1 MSHLSLKRFPCTSL
15 DQPLLRQDLV
25 NFIFI
30 HDMVV
35 WCGYITFWINQN
47 FSTLIL
53 TTHCQKSEKDSKKP
67 CHLKHIVLKKLFCWF
82 DFCRWISIRL
92 ILSYQERKISMF
104 ALFQLKTWERVWR
117 DYRREGGGGLTYP
130 LTVNQP

>member
-1 MSHLSLKRFPCTSL
+1 MCLTFPWKDFHVPLWINLSFH
-15 DQPLLRQDLV
+15 
-25 NFIFI
+25 I
-30 HDMVV
+30 HTWHGGVV
-35 WCGYITFWINQN
+35 WIYN
-47 FSTLIL
+47 IL
-53 TTHCQKSEKDSKKP
+53 NKSKLSYSNTHHSLSKKWKDSKKP
-67 CHLKHIVLKKLFCWF
+67 CHLKHIVLKKLFCWS

-117 DYRREGGGGLTYP
+117 YYRREGGGCLTYP